1 MALLSPE
8 ELESMRSEI
17 KEALESENGWTK
29 GAIDKM
35 VKIDSALREVGRYY
49 GLVHCG
55 LCSCVWG
62 VRNCLYF
69 ISYIEPGSNARMRP
83 R

>member
-55 LCSCVWG
+55 SCSCVWG
-62 VRNCLYF
+62 IRNCSHLV
-69 ISYIEPGSNARMRP
+69 SYAESGGNAWLRP